1 MFQSRLESFFRQNI
15 PGRWLDRIQDHALN
29 LIAPQFCRI
38 CGQPVTAW
46 ADGVACRACW
56 AANTIGQSGYFLACL
71 RCGRWKQS
79 ADVSER
85 VPPQQSCDQCS
96 GASYAVARSCGP
108 YEGALRVN
116 LLALKRQPFLPA
128 TLKTLI
134 CESWQRFP
142 ELHAVDMVL
151 PVPLAARRVAER
163 GYNQAG
169 LLGSV
174 VSRETG
180 VLFEEKVLIR
190 AVETER
196 HRAGMDVVARR
207 KSVERAFRVVCP
219 RLIRGKSVLLVDDVM
234 TSGATLEACTT
245 ELLKAGAA
253 EVRIFTAARTM
264 RYHG

>member
-1 MFQSRLESFFRQNI
+1 M
-15 PGRWLDRIQDHALN
+15 N

-38 CGQPVTAW
+38 CGQLVATW

-56 AANTIGQSGYFLACL
+56 ESSAFNQSRYFLACL

-79 ADVSER
+79 ADVSETR
-85 VPPQQSCDQCS
+85 APLQVCDQCS
-96 GASYAVARSCGP
+96 AASYQVARSCGS

-116 LLALKRQPFLPA
+116 LLALKRRPFLPG
-128 TLKTLI
+128 TLKKFI
-134 CESWQRFP
+134 GESWQRLP
-142 ELHAVDMVL
+142 ELHAVEVVV

-163 GYNQAG
+163 GFNQAG

-174 VSRETG
+174 VSRERG
-180 VLFEEKVLIR
+180 VPLEEEVLMR
-190 AVETER
+190 TVETER

-207 KSVERAFRVVCP
+207 KSVERAFRVARP
-219 RLIRGKSVLLVDDVM
+219 RLIEGKSVLLVDDVM
-234 TSGATLEACTT
+234 TSGATLEACTA

-264 RYHG
+264 RYRD